1 MQHET
6 LGPAHPLCS
15 AIHQTAIHPEQWAAG
30 RGRGSRG
37 GGGCWVLR
45 RPHCGQS
52 GVVLPAGLG
61 QTRTS
66 TLALPKRLDS
76 GFSPGAGARHSE
88 KEEASAVLCPSPEL
102 HRAGGEDN
110 NYWERFKKKSLSNN
124 YSLKKLAGGT
134 ENAAW
139 IARWPPP
146 LQARGAAVAKNAR
159 RNICN
164 AFKGCSPLRPRRWME
179 AVSSRERKNSL
190 RGFPLGD
197 LPGGAKQD
205 CTPGWGWGGGVGVG
219 RGWDH
224 LFEPQFPPVCTTDGF
239 GLFFFF
245 LSTGRAFPVGTF
257 GESPSSHL

>member
-1 MQHET
+1 MKRWAQHT
-6 LGPAHPLCS
+6 LSVQPSIRQPYTLNSGL
-15 AIHQTAIHPEQWAAG
+15 QGE
-30 RGRGSRG
+30 G
-37 GGGCWVLR
+37 GGAGEEEGAGFCRGLTVGSQGSSCRPGWVRHGLR
-45 RPHCGQS
+45 PWLCR
-52 GVVLPAGLG
+52 
-61 QTRTS
+61 R
-66 TLALPKRLDS
+66 RLDS
-76 GFSPGAGARHSE
+76 GFSPGAVARHSE

-146 LQARGAAVAKNAR
+146 LQARRAAVAKNAR

-239 GLFFFF
+239 GLFFF